1 MNKRQK
7 AQLIIGILSAIL
19 FIVWIVLPGNIITRL
34 LGMLSSAMIM
44 LSMYLSYRAEE
55 KKKKQVRSMRKLF
68 ALTPPMVQSSF
79 CGVYENRTLEI
90 VCFFRDFS

>member
-1 MNKRQK
+1 MNKKQK

-34 LGMLSSAMIM
+34 LGMLSNALVM

-55 KKKKQVRSMRKLF
+55 KKKNKSDQ
-68 ALTPPMVQSSF
+68 
-79 CGVYENRTLEI
+79 
-90 VCFFRDFS
+90 

>member
-1 MNKRQK
+1 MNKKQK

-34 LGMLSSAMIM
+34 LGMLSNALVM

-55 KKKKQVRSMRKLF
+55 KKKIKSDQ
-68 ALTPPMVQSSF
+68 
-79 CGVYENRTLEI
+79 
-90 VCFFRDFS
+90 

>member
-34 LGMLSSAMIM
+34 LGMLSNALVM

-55 KKKKQVRSMRKLF
+55 KNKTKSNQ
-68 ALTPPMVQSSF
+68 
-79 CGVYENRTLEI
+79 
-90 VCFFRDFS
+90 

>member
-1 MNKRQK
+1 MNKKQK

-34 LGMLSSAMIM
+34 LGMLSNALVM

-55 KKKKQVRSMRKLF
+55 KKKTKSDQ
-68 ALTPPMVQSSF
+68 
-79 CGVYENRTLEI
+79 
-90 VCFFRDFS
+90 

>member
-19 FIVWIVLPGNIITRL
+19 FIVWIVLPGNLITRL
-34 LGMLSSAMIM
+34 LGMLSNALVM

-55 KKKKQVRSMRKLF
+55 KKKTKSNQ
-68 ALTPPMVQSSF
+68 
-79 CGVYENRTLEI
+79 
-90 VCFFRDFS
+90 

>member
-19 FIVWIVLPGNIITRL
+19 FIVWIVLPGNLITRL
-34 LGMLSSAMIM
+34 LGMLSNALVM

-55 KKKKQVRSMRKLF
+55 KKKTKSDQ
-68 ALTPPMVQSSF
+68 
-79 CGVYENRTLEI
+79 
-90 VCFFRDFS
+90 

>member
-1 MNKRQK
+1 MNRPFSYLRSYSKKVYLRIMNKRQK

-34 LGMLSSAMIM
+34 LGMLSNALVM

-55 KKKKQVRSMRKLF
+55 KKKTKSNQ
-68 ALTPPMVQSSF
+68 
-79 CGVYENRTLEI
+79 
-90 VCFFRDFS
+90 

>member
-34 LGMLSSAMIM
+34 LGMLSNALVM

-55 KKKKQVRSMRKLF
+55 KKKTKSNQ
-68 ALTPPMVQSSF
+68 
-79 CGVYENRTLEI
+79 
-90 VCFFRDFS
+90 

>member
-7 AQLIIGILSAIL
+7 GQLIIGILSAIL

-34 LGMLSSAMIM
+34 LGMLSNALVM

-55 KKKKQVRSMRKLF
+55 KKKNKSDQ
-68 ALTPPMVQSSF
+68 
-79 CGVYENRTLEI
+79 
-90 VCFFRDFS
+90 